1 MQNTLETVLQ
11 RLIKVCP
18 ETCFYRPPLIF
29 DELPPWECEGNKR
42 KEQTNQAPT
51 MRSRG
56 VEMNTTIINGGLLQD
71 KIDFLE
77 SENQALKA
85 EVAELKEIL
94 AIEMERSYI
103 RTELKTSRLLKQNK
117 LERRKSKKIGKE
129 LEIAEQKLKQ
139 ACSLAKKE
147 IASKAG
153 RAKQS
158 PYEKAGT
165 TAAVN
170 KLLEEKKKMLDKRG
184 GKAELTRLI
193 IRKIENDEIN
203 APDIPTEKTVM
214 KWIANFQKQEA
225 NMLTS

>member
-18 ETCFYRPPLIF
+18 EMCFYRPPLIF
-29 DELPPWECEGNKR
+29 DELPLWECEGNKR

-56 VEMNTTIINGGLLQD
+56 VEMNTTIINGGLLRD

-117 LERRKSKKIGKE
+117 LERRKNRKICKE
-129 LEIAEQKLKQ
+129 LEITEQKLSQ
-139 ACSLAKKE
+139 AYSLAKKE

-153 RAKQS
+153 RAKKS

-165 TAAVN
+165 IAAVN
-170 KLLEEKKKMLDKRG
+170 ELLEEHQALLGQHG
-184 GKAELTRLI
+184 GKAALCKM
-193 IRKIENDEIN
+193 IRDSIAEG
-203 APDIPTEKTVM
+203 AIPAYREPAEKTVM
-214 KWIANFQKQEA
+214 TWIKNFQNRKS
-225 NMLTS
+225 TS

>member
-18 ETCFYRPPLIF
+18 EMCFYRPPLIF

-42 KEQTNQAPT
+42 KEQTNQAPI

-56 VEMNTTIINGGLLQD
+56 VEMNATIINGGLLRD

-117 LERRKSKKIGKE
+117 LERRKNRKICKE
-129 LEIAEQKLKQ
+129 LEIAEQKLSQ

-153 RAKQS
+153 RAKKS

-165 TAAVN
+165 IDAVN
-170 KLLEEKKKMLDKRG
+170 KLLEERGGILEQRG
-184 GKAELTRLI
+184 GKSALCRVIMDSIAEGAI
-193 IRKIENDEIN
+193 P
-203 APDIPTEKTVM
+203 APQEPTEKTVM
-214 KWIANFQKQEA
+214 KWITNFRNGK
-225 NMLTS
+225 LSS

>member
-1 MQNTLETVLQ
+1 
-11 RLIKVCP
+11 
-18 ETCFYRPPLIF
+18 
-29 DELPPWECEGNKR
+29 
-42 KEQTNQAPT
+42 
-51 MRSRG
+51 
-56 VEMNTTIINGGLLQD
+56 MNTTIINGGLLRD

-117 LERRKSKKIGKE
+117 LERRKSRKIGKE
-129 LEIAEQKLKQ
+129 LEIAEQKLSQ
-139 ACSLAKKE
+139 ACSLVKKE

-214 KWIANFQKQEA
+214 KWIANFEKQEA